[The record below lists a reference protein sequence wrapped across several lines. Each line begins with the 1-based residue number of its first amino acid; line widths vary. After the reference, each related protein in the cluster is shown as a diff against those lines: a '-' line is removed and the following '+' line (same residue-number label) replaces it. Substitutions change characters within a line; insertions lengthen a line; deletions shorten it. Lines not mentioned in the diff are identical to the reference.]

1 MRRHQKLPL
10 RTENP
15 QEKKQPAGRLP
26 VVYSSLHTKQK
37 RLLVF
42 LTIDPVDVV
51 SQDTRHGRSDLAW
64 EEKGRRSLK

>member
-1 MRRHQKLPL
+1 MTQHQELSL

-15 QEKKQPAGRLP
+15 QETKQPAGRLP

-42 LTIDPVDVV
+42 LTIDRVDVV
-51 SQDTRHGRSDLAW
+51 SQDTRQGRPDLAS